1 MKRVRYIA
9 FLILVLG
16 VMSSCKKD
24 KPHSPGTPEPC
35 SDCGC
40 PTMDLSNT
48 SSYELNLPAFV
59 PPMPIPTD
67 NPLTE
72 EGVELGRFLF
82 WDPQLS
88 VDGTISCGSCHAPEA
103 GFSDNNTFSSGVGGQ
118 VGVRQSMALINLGW
132 ANLFFWDGRASTLE
146 QQVFHPITDPI
157 EMGESV
163 EGVVAKLKSDPNYA
177 SMFTAAFGSAC
188 IDSVRI
194 SKAVAQFMRTMVSFN
209 SQLDRVLYGPEN
221 FTASQFSGYDL
232 FVKEGGDPAD
242 GLGGQWGADCF
253 HCHGGT
259 YTFFTDSQLH
269 NNGLDSEFSDVGA
282 FGFTGNDWDLGRFKT
297 PTLRNVAYTAPYM
310 HDGRFETL
318 EEVIGH
324 YNSGGNVS
332 ATVDPFMKY
341 TQGGLQLSE
350 QKQADLI
357 TFLEMLSDEEFINN
371 PKFSDPH

>member
-1 MKRVRYIA
+1 MKRVRHIV
-9 FLILVLG
+9 FLIVVLG
-16 VMSSCKKD
+16 AMVSCKKE
-24 KPHSPGTPEPC
+24 KTQSPPTEPC
-35 SDCGC
+35 NDCGC
-40 PTMDLSNT
+40 STMDLSNT
-48 SSYELNLPAFV
+48 QVYDLELPAFV

-67 NPLTE
+67 NPLTQ

-88 VDGTISCGSCHAPEA
+88 IDGSISCGSCHAPEA
-103 GFSDNNTFSSGVGGQ
+103 GFSDSNTFSIGVGGQ

-132 ANLFFWDGRASTLE
+132 SNLFFWDGRAATLE
-146 QQVFHPITDPI
+146 EQIFHPITDPI

-163 EGVVAKLKSDPNYA
+163 EGVVSKLRADPSYA
-177 SMFTAAFGSAC
+177 PMFTAAFGSAC

-194 SKAVAQFMRTMVSFN
+194 SKAVAQFIRTMVSFN
-209 SQLDRVLYGPEN
+209 SQLDRVLYGPEE
-221 FTASQFSGYDL
+221 FTASQFNGYDM

-282 FGFTGNDWDLGRFKT
+282 YGFTGNDWDLGRFKT
-297 PTLRNVAYTAPYM
+297 PTLRNIAYTAPYM

-318 EEVIGH
+318 EEVIDH
-324 YNSGGNVS
+324 YNSGGQVS

-350 QKQADLI
+350 QQQADLLA
-357 TFLEMLSDEEFINN
+357 FLEMLSDEEFINN
-371 PKFSDPH
+371 PKFSNPH